1 MAQAAKSNSKKP
13 TSVSFS
19 VDCVPSSGD
28 GVLGEGGGRGERG
41 QDR

>member
-1 MAQAAKSNSKKP
+1 MAQAAKSNSKTP

-28 GVLGEGGGRGERG
+28 GILGEEGGGREKGAG
-41 QDR
+41 